1 MTQQRKRRYPA
12 VQITAQMVKE
22 LRDKTNAGMMDC
34 KKALVETGGDM
45 EEAIKYL
52 RKKGIVN
59 ASKKLDRVTKE
70 GIITSYI
77 HMGGKIGVLL
87 ELNCETDFVA
97 KTEIFT
103 LLAKDICMQIAAT
116 DPRYISRDNISEEV
130 ITSEKQIYMEQAK
143 QSGKPEAAQEKIAE
157 GKLNKFFNDVC
168 LLEQPFIKDAEHSVD
183 DIVKIAISKVGENIT
198 IGRFVRYQ
206 VGVK

>member
-1 MTQQRKRRYPA
+1 M
-12 VQITAQMVKE
+12 QITAQMVKE

-34 KKALVETGGDM
+34 KKALIETGGNM

-52 RKKGIVN
+52 RTKGIIN
-59 ASKKLDRVTKE
+59 ASKKSDRVTKE

-77 HMGGKIGVLL
+77 HMGSKIGVLL

-103 LLAKDICMQIAAT
+103 QLAKDICMQIAAT
-116 DPRYISRDNISEEV
+116 DPRYISRDTIPEEV
-130 ITSEKQIYMEQAK
+130 INAEKQIYMEQAK

-168 LLEQPFIKDAEHSVD
+168 LLEQPFIREAEHSVE
-183 DIVKIAISKVGENIT
+183 DIIKIAISKLGENIT
-198 IGRFVRYQ
+198 AGRFVRFQ
-206 VGVK
+206 IGVK